1 MRFQL
6 FTYFVPLHSPLCN
19 TPRISL
25 YLGTLQLCGSRSQPI
40 KVPFPLSFQVIPPY
54 ILSPS
59 SSFNH
64 RAFLQSSCVFFFFSF
79 FPLLLC
85 STYFVCIVYC
95 IDTNAFSVCL
105 DVGGGSVPN
114 DTPHSLARIPLR
126 WMVRECFLAKTVS
139 LLPPLFALHY
149 FPFGCDLK
157 E

>member
-1 MRFQL
+1 MRISIPTHQ
-6 FTYFVPLHSPLCN
+6 SPLS
-19 TPRISL
+19 PLLSSYPSIYLIPFKLLQPSSL
-25 YLGTLQLCGSRSQPI
+25 SPI
-40 KVPFPLSFQVIPPY
+40 KLY
-54 ILSPS
+54 
-59 SSFNH
+59 
-64 RAFLQSSCVFFFFSF
+64 FFFVFS
-79 FPLLLC
+79 LLLC

-126 WMVRECFLAKTVS
+126 WMIRECFLAKTVS
-139 LLPPLFALHY
+139 LLPPLFALHL